1 MHSIA
6 QIKYSTYAFYV
17 YILRMHSMYIFYV
30 CILYCEFML
39 YILTRIPVK
48 RLREGIFALWNNNS
62 VNLHFD
68 NFSLFF
74 VEIKS
79 PFEGKLCNVRMCN
92 DRRLNELLDKSKTS
106 AVVN

>member
-1 MHSIA
+1 MHSMYIFYA
-6 QIKYSTYAFYV
+6 YILCIYSTHAFYV
-17 YILRMHSMYIFYV
+17 YILRMHSSIVNSCCVFS
-30 CILYCEFML
+30 I
-39 YILTRIPVK
+39 RIPVK
-48 RLREGIFALWNNNS
+48 RLREGIFALWNSNP

-79 PFEGKLCNVRMCN
+79 PFDGKLCNVRMCN

-106 AVVN
+106 AVVD